1 MFRAVFPSPER
12 DMAEWMERLQ
22 AALAGRYTI
31 ERELGRGG
39 AATVYLAHDLRH
51 DRRVALKVLRPRLAA
66 TLGSDRFLREI
77 STAARLTHP
86 HILPLYDSGDADG
99 ILYYVMPWVAGESL
113 REQLTRQGALPVPE
127 AIRIARG
134 AAAALAYAHAQGV
147 VHRDI
152 KPENILLEAGEAVI
166 ADFGIARAVDV
177 SVDDR
182 LSLPGLAIGTPLYMS
197 PEQSAGDDVD
207 ARTDIYSLGCVL
219 YEMLSGGPPFEGPTP
234 QVIQARHRSVPPAPI
249 ALLRPSLPAG
259 LQEVLDGCLAKL
271 PGDRYQSA
279 AELGRALDGLA
290 GAVRTP
296 SGVTTE
302 RAAPASGARRIG
314 GAAAIALVAIA
325 LGSGPWNAEASGEP
339 APVLVADFDGPAE
352 DRTLRAAIQSL
363 VTSELNQSSRIATV
377 PRSQV
382 SAALREAGL
391 ADTVPVRGDTA
402 RQLAYRLSVKAVVEG
417 AVHQLR
423 PGAYA
428 LVVSA
433 VDAESGRTLASESG
447 EAADSTVMAVVQR
460 LVGRVR
466 RELGDRRADIEA
478 DKPLW
483 QAATPSFAAFRK
495 YVDAVDLQM
504 RGNLDGSNALLH
516 DAVGLDSGFATAWAT
531 LALNHV
537 TARNLDSARL
547 AVAEALRRP
556 ERMNEAQLHRLR
568 AEAAYALEYD
578 LVGAVHHYDLYLQ
591 ELPSSV
597 GGRNNRGFYL
607 SALGRYE
614 DALADFRRAIEL
626 ERFGDA
632 HAQPQLLNAAIM
644 LAEMGRL
651 DEARLLYHRLSGN
664 FAAYARLLDAAA
676 SGDWAAAESTGVA
689 IRTDPAAPGWV
700 RMQATGTLASARAVR
715 SGPDAAEQ
723 LLDAA
728 MREAAG
734 PEARWYGQARLLL
747 AAASR
752 RSPGPLPASL
762 LGDTSAG
769 GVLLRARWA
778 AARGDTAAARARLDT
793 LAGASALDRR
803 VLERGPD
810 LVRAQV
816 ALARGTPREAVRL
829 LAAHAEAGE
838 HDNAALDRPGSLAL
852 RWSLAEAYERLGKL
866 DSAEAVFAQVA
877 RPVHVPA
884 NQIALRGLVVPFV
897 EARLRRLTSRGG

>member
-1 MFRAVFPSPER
+1 
-12 DMAEWMERLQ
+12 MAEWMERLQ

-66 TLGSDRFLREI
+66 SLGSDRFLREI
-77 STAARLTHP
+77 TTAARLTHP
-86 HILPLYDSGDADG
+86 HVLPLYDSGDAGG

-113 REQLTRQGALPVPE
+113 RERITRQGPLPVPE

-134 AAAALAYAHAQGV
+134 AAAALAYAHGQGV

-166 ADFGIARAVDV
+166 ADFGIARALDM
-177 SVDDR
+177 SADER
-182 LSLPGLAIGTPLYMS
+182 LSLPGLAIGTPVYMS
-197 PEQSAGDDVD
+197 PEQSAAADVD
-207 ARTDIYSLGCVL
+207 ERSDIYSLGCVL
-219 YEMLSGGPPFEGPTP
+219 YEMLGGAPPFDGPTP
-234 QVIQARHRSVPPAPI
+234 HVIQARHRTEPPVPI
-249 ALLRPSLPAG
+249 HLVRPNLPAG
-259 LQEVLDGCLAKL
+259 MQPVLDAMLAKL

-279 AELGRALDGLA
+279 AEVSRALDELA

-296 SGVTTE
+296 TGMTAESVPT
-302 RAAPASGARRIG
+302 ASRGRRIAV
-314 GAAAIALVAIA
+314 AALLAAGAIALD
-325 LGSGPWNAEASGEP
+325 SRPWAAEAAGEP
-339 APVLVADFDGPAE
+339 AQVLVADFDGPAD

-363 VTSELNQSSRIATV
+363 VTSELNQSARIATV
-377 PRSQV
+377 PRSRV
-382 SAALREAGL
+382 IAALREAGL
-391 ADTVPVRGDTA
+391 PDSAAVRGDTA

-417 AVHQLR
+417 AVHRVR
-423 PGAYA
+423 PGDYS

-433 VDAESGRTLASESG
+433 VDAESGRVLTSDAGTAS
-447 EAADSTVMAVVQR
+447 DSTVMAVVQR
-460 LVGRVR
+460 LAGRVR
-466 RELGDRRADIEA
+466 RELGDRRGEIEA

-483 QAATPSFAAFRK
+483 QAATPSFPAFRK

-516 DAVGLDSGFATAWAT
+516 DAVALDSGFATAWAT
-531 LALNHV
+531 LGMNYV

-547 AVAEALRRP
+547 AVSEALKRP
-556 ERMNEAQLHRLR
+556 ERMNDAQLYRLR
-568 AEAAYALEYD
+568 AEAAYALDYD
-578 LVGAVHHYDLYLQ
+578 LVGAVHWYDLYLQ

-644 LAEMGRL
+644 LVEMGRL
-651 DEARLLYHRLSGN
+651 DEARLLYPRLAGN
-664 FAAYARLLDAAA
+664 YAAYARLLDAAA
-676 SGDWAAAESTGVA
+676 AGDWAAAESTGAAVRA
-689 IRTDPAAPGWV
+689 DPAVPGWV
-700 RMQATGTLASARAVR
+700 RMQAVGTLASARAVR
-715 SGPDAAEQ
+715 AGTDAAERT
-723 LLDAA
+723 LDEA
-728 MREAAG
+728 MRAAAG

-752 RSPGPLPASL
+752 RSPGPLPRFV

-769 GVLLRARWA
+769 GVLLRARWHA
-778 AARGDTAAARARLDT
+778 TRGDTASARAALDT
-793 LAGASALDRR
+793 LARAPELDRR
-803 VLERGPD
+803 LLERGPD
-810 LVRAQV
+810 VVRAQIAAAGGAWKEV
-816 ALARGTPREAVRL
+816 LGL

-838 HDNAALDRPGSLAL
+838 HDNAALDRPGTLAM
-852 RWSLAEAYERLGKL
+852 RWIVADAHERLGRA
-866 DSAEAVFAQVA
+866 DSAEAALAGLV
-877 RPVHVPA
+877 RPVRVPA
-884 NQIALRGLVVPFV
+884 NQIALRGLVVPFA
-897 EARLRRLTSRGG
+897 EARLRRFTRTGG